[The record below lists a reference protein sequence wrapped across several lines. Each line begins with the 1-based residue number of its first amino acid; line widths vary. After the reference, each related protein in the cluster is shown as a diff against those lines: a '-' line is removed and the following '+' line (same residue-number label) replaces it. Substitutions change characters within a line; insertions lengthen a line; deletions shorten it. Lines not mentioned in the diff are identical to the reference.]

1 MSREIIK
8 IEGTVIEAL
17 PNTVF
22 RVELP
27 NGHRVLGHLAG
38 KARRESVRLAPGDKV
53 TLGMT
58 PYDFSRGCILGR
70 EI

>member
-1 MSREIIK
+1 MPREVIK

-22 RVELP
+22 RVELA
-27 NGHRVLGHLAG
+27 NGHRLLGHLARAG
-38 KARRESVRLAPGDKV
+38 RRELVGLTPGDKV

-58 PYDFSRGCILGR
+58 PYDFSKGCILGR
-70 EI
+70 ET